1 MRYILI
7 LLFAFCFTYA
17 NVNKDNNDTKE
28 LSSLIDSIK
37 SAKGDAR
44 RVKMNQLKLFLRS
57 MNEKKRIKVIA
68 KVKKILQEEAESR
81 NTNRPSKVRESYIN
95 HNKLPQNDISKT
107 QVPVHTNPVQA
118 TPTQP
123 TPTHPNPISQTHQPS
138 RTPIPQSNPP
148 SCPIPKPTNIIKHP
162 PVAPP
167 VSPPIM
173 PKPNINT
180 HVQENVQQ
188 NIQHV
193 QEHIQQNINNVQH
206 EIKNQI
212 QHNIPTKFFPK
223 LK

>member
-28 LSSLIDSIK
+28 LSGLIDSIK

-68 KVKKILQEEAESR
+68 KVKKILQEEQEENR
-81 NTNRPSKVRESYIN
+81 NRPSKARESYIN
-95 HNKLPQNDISKT
+95 HNKPSQNDISKT
-107 QVPVHTNPVQA
+107 QVPVHTNPVQ
-118 TPTQP
+118 P
-123 TPTHPNPISQTHQPS
+123 TPTHPNPSSQTHQPS

-167 VSPPIM
+167 VSPPII
-173 PKPNINT
+173 PKPNIN
-180 HVQENVQQ
+180 
-188 NIQHV
+188 IHV

>member
-7 LLFAFCFTYA
+7 VLFTFCFTYA
-17 NVNKDNNDTKE
+17 NVKKDNNETKE
-28 LSSLIDSIK
+28 LSSLIESIK
-37 SAKGDAR
+37 SAKGDSR

-68 KVKKILQEEAESR
+68 KVKKILQEEQEENR
-81 NTNRPSKVRESYIN
+81 NRPSKARESYIN
-95 HNKLPQNDISKT
+95 HNKPSQNDISKT
-107 QVPVHTNPVQA
+107 QVPVHTNPVQ
-118 TPTQP
+118 P
-123 TPTHPNPISQTHQPS
+123 TPTHPNPSSQTHQPS
-138 RTPIPQSNPP
+138 RTSIPQSNTP
-148 SCPIPKPTNIIKHP
+148 SCPMPKPTNIIKH
-162 PVAPP
+162 PP

-180 HVQENVQQ
+180 HIQDYVQQ

-193 QEHIQQNINNVQH
+193 QEHIQQNINNVQN